1 MGLQKFKVF
10 QGIFMSLPD
19 FVDSGLKAL
28 ESERMSKYGNRYSKE
43 FKQEAVRLL
52 LTGAKSAQ
60 QLGRELGVSGMSL
73 ANWREEA
80 IRNGDHPEQA
90 KLNGVRVHYSV
101 LKLENERLKKEL
113 EVVRQERELLKKSLG
128 ILPRARSRKGMP

>member
-1 MGLQKFKVF
+1 
-10 QGIFMSLPD
+10 
-19 FVDSGLKAL
+19 
-28 ESERMSKYGNRYSKE
+28 MSKYGNRYSKE

-52 LTGAKSAQ
+52 LTSGKSAQ

-90 KLNGVRVHYSV
+90 KLDGVRVHYSV

-113 EVVRQERELLKKSLG
+113 QILQQERELLKKSLG
-128 ILPRARSRKGMP
+128 ILPRAQSRKGMP

>member
-1 MGLQKFKVF
+1 
-10 QGIFMSLPD
+10 
-19 FVDSGLKAL
+19 
-28 ESERMSKYGNRYSKE
+28 MSKKHGNRYSKE

-52 LTGAKSAQ
+52 LTSGKNAK
-60 QLGRELGVSGMSL
+60 QLGQELGVTGQSL
-73 ANWREEA
+73 ADWREEA

-90 KLNGVRVHYSV
+90 KLDSVRVHYSV

-128 ILPRARSRKGMP
+128 ILPRTRSGKGMP

>member
-1 MGLQKFKVF
+1 
-10 QGIFMSLPD
+10 
-19 FVDSGLKAL
+19 
-28 ESERMSKYGNRYSKE
+28 MSKYGNRYSQE

-52 LTGAKSAQ
+52 LTSGKTAK
-60 QLGRELGVSGMSL
+60 QLGQELGVTGVSL

-90 KLNGVRVHYSV
+90 QLDSVRVHYSV

-113 EVVRQERELLKKSLG
+113 EVARQERDLLKKSLG
-128 ILPRARSRKGMP
+128 ILPRAQSRKGMP

>member
-1 MGLQKFKVF
+1 
-10 QGIFMSLPD
+10 
-19 FVDSGLKAL
+19 VDSGLKAL
-28 ESERMSKYGNRYSKE
+28 ESESMSKNGNRYSKE

-52 LTGAKSAQ
+52 LTSGKTAE
-60 QLGRELGVSGMSL
+60 QLGRELGVTGMSL

-90 KLNGVRVHYSV
+90 RLDSVRVHYSV

-113 EVVRQERELLKKSLG
+113 EVARQERDILKKSLG
-128 ILPRARSRKGMP
+128 ILPGAQSRKGMP